1 MFEGVIRGR
10 FSLHQKPLLA
20 VAQGNRWSWEIKI
33 RKSIGWANMQI
44 CTSPADLPP
53 ILRWAF
59 WSSKNSL
66 VAVRSETRFSSS
78 AILFLS
84 WWFSSWIWRKCQVG
98 PSWMSEKSSHHVEG
112 VRWGSPKNFWRTIHV
127 SQAPGNLPYPRA
139 LIFSPSFHWT
149 ASSLKHATLLL
160 IKIASTAPSIAKGMR
175 SSPWTGLE
183 FTDTKKSKSL
193 PCDSAPDKSSFPC
206 HTPWHS
212 RAWTGTLLL
221 LYICPDRRKVEQVND

>member
-1 MFEGVIRGR
+1 MAEAIYGMR
-10 FSLHQKPLLA
+10 
-20 VAQGNRWSWEIKI
+20 
-33 RKSIGWANMQI
+33 QI

-84 WWFSSWIWRKCQVG
+84 WWFSSWIWRKCPVD
-98 PSWMSEKSSHHVEG
+98 PSCMSEKSYHHMEG

-139 LIFSPSFHWT
+139 LIFSPSFHRT

-160 IKIASTAPSIAKGMR
+160 LKIAPTAPSIAKWMR

-183 FTDTKKSKSL
+183 FTDTKNSPKVYRVTLHLIRVHFHVVLHGIHVSEPA
-193 PCDSAPDKSSFPC
+193 PCFSCTFALVAEKLNRSMTRWVVPNFF
-206 HTPWHS
+206 S
-212 RAWTGTLLL
+212 R
-221 LYICPDRRKVEQVND
+221 